1 MVFWLIVFFFQME
14 ITNRTGVTVDCS
26 IFFDEILLFEVKIP
40 LCGGYKVAQ
49 APSNHNRDI

>member
-1 MVFWLIVFFFQME
+1 ME
-14 ITNRTGVTVDCS
+14 ITNRTDATADCS